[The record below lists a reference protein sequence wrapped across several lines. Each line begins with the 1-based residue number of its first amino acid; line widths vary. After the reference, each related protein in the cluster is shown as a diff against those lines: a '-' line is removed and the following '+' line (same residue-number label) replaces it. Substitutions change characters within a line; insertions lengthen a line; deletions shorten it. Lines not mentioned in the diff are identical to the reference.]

1 LTTPV
6 DPTRSDEP
14 ARELVHLDI
23 DTLRR
28 SSKSRGVPAS
38 GRGSKG

>member
-1 LTTPV
+1 MTGPA
-6 DPTRSDEP
+6 DPTRPDEP
-14 ARELVHLDI
+14 ARELVHLDL

-28 SSKSRGVPAS
+28 SSQFPGAPAS